1 MSWGARAPGKP
12 RPQAGAPSPARALL
26 SRPASTCGPWRHPT
40 RRLRA
45 LRFSPAPL
53 RPPLSCAPT
62 QQVTP
67 LGLLPASGFS
77 RALSYFSSLDSKYVR
92 TCKRPFPSTV
102 AASETLRP
110 GSSSASW
117 PRGLTEAPHG
127 CGGLFRRGEG
137 RGFPQRSGGA
147 HSARPDSARGQREG
161 PRASRLAP
169 DLAPDVRSGCHSS
182 PSPSGAEPPSARRV
196 ATEGKG
202 PGRHHQ
208 SLLDF
213 ASAK

>member
-1 MSWGARAPGKP
+1 MGGAGPGKAAAAGRGPVPCPCLAVPSGIHLRTMAAP
-12 RPQAGAPSPARALL
+12 RTPPPCAAIQPGPPAPTTLLCAHPTGDPAWPSPRQ
-26 SRPASTCGPWRHPT
+26 W
-40 RRLRA
+40 
-45 LRFSPAPL
+45 
-53 RPPLSCAPT
+53 
-62 QQVTP
+62 V
-67 LGLLPASGFS
+67 S
-77 RALSYFSSLDSKYVR
+77 RALSYFSSLNSKYVR

-147 HSARPDSARGQREG
+147 HSARSDSARGQREG